1 MIKAITELVY
11 TAFRVVDIVGLH
23 CFHSSKGAVRETCF
37 SRQRT
42 GQPVSNGMIA
52 AGHECT
58 RRHATSQEVARG
70 EGILEE

>member
-11 TAFRVVDIVGLH
+11 TAFRGVDVVGFH
-23 CFHSSKGAVRETCF
+23 CFHSSKGAVRETGF
-37 SRQRT
+37 SRLRSRT
-42 GQPVSNGMIA
+42 ACNGMLA

-58 RRHATSQEVARG
+58 DDMPRRKEARG